1 MILACYNV
9 AVEREKFEELVAK
22 SLSELPSEFQD
33 RLENIDV
40 LVLDYPT
47 PRQLAKVGRGMTLL
61 GLYEGVPHTRRSRGY
76 NLALP
81 DRITIFQKPIEAQCH
96 SEKETAMEIQRVV
109 RHEIAHHF
117 GLDDESLKRIESRKR
132 RGKRDAGETLSSW

>member
-132 RGKRDAGETLSSW
+132 REKRDAGETLSSW